1 MCASAPPTSAQRSI
15 NASFGFSTGS
25 GASSSWLI
33 VRAEVEEASREAFDR
48 WYENEH
54 LPEAHRDFNA
64 VSAFRGW
71 SDVDPGV
78 HLAYYEFP
86 DLVAANAILNSD
98 LIKEFIKEFDRHWEG
113 KVVRSRET
121 FEVKQILK

>member
-1 MCASAPPTSAQRSI
+1 MSAFQ
-15 NASFGFSTGS
+15 
-25 GASSSWLI
+25 SS
-33 VRAEVEEASREAFDR
+33 VPEVEEASRAAFDR

-78 HLAYYEFP
+78 HLAYYEFS
-86 DLVAANAILNSD
+86 DLAAANAILNSD
-98 LIKEFIKEFDRHWEG
+98 LIKEFIKEFDRHWAG
-113 KVVRSRET
+113 KVTRSRET
-121 FEVKQILK
+121 FEIKQIIK